1 MSEQVKSSLDGRLAL
16 ITGATRGIGAAVA
29 KAYAAAGAHCI
40 LAGRTQGALEE
51 LYDAITE
58 AGGTCTAVPI
68 DVRDFDALDQF
79 GASIYER
86 WGKLDIL
93 VGNAGMLGS
102 ITPLPHVDPKEWQ
115 EVLDINLTANW
126 RLIRSLDPLLRQS
139 DAARVIFVTS
149 GVARSHKAYWA
160 GYAVSKAGLEAM
172 ANIYAAECVNT
183 PIKVNLINPGPMR
196 THMRAK
202 AMPGEDPDT
211 LPHPDE
217 LAPLFVEMASPEYQ
231 ENGTLVNFK
240 G

>member
-1 MSEQVKSSLDGRLAL
+1 M
-16 ITGATRGIGAAVA
+16 
-29 KAYAAAGAHCI
+29 
-40 LAGRTQGALEE
+40 AGRTQGALEE
-51 LYDAITE
+51 LYDEITG
-58 AGGTCTAVPI
+58 AGGTCTAVPL
-68 DVRDFDALDQF
+68 DMRAFDTLDQL

-93 VGNAGMLGS
+93 VGNAGVLGS
-102 ITPLPHVDPKEWQ
+102 VTPLPHMDPKEWQ

-139 DAARVIFVTS
+139 DAGRVIFVTS

-172 ANIYAAECVNT
+172 ANVYAAECANT
-183 PIKVNLINPGPMR
+183 SIKVNLINPGPIR

-202 AMPGEDPDT
+202 AMPGEDPNT

-217 LAPLFVEMASPEYQ
+217 LAPLFVEMASPDYQ

-240 G
+240 DWRTTS